1 MIEAIKKEE
10 TTYEPKEYIAFPNY
24 LSKKECQEIL
34 DFAEGKW
41 ETAETVAKTKEM
53 SNQIRQSDV
62 VWCTKL
68 KYFEMVQ
75 GLIAQ
80 ANSVAEWSFAI
91 DAIESLQITRY
102 KKGGYFDYHAD
113 TNGFTRMG
121 SSNKVRKL
129 SMTIILNDEF
139 EGGEF
144 ELLGHQKPVEENG
157 MGTVII
163 FPSYMVH
170 RVRPITSGT
179 RYSLVAW
186 ICGEPFV

>member
-1 MIEAIKKEE
+1 
-10 TTYEPKEYIAFPNY
+10 
-24 LSKKECQEIL
+24 
-34 DFAEGKW
+34 
-41 ETAETVAKTKEM
+41 
-53 SNQIRQSDV
+53 
-62 VWCTKL
+62 
-68 KYFEMVQ
+68 
-75 GLIAQ
+75 
-80 ANSVAEWSFAI
+80 
-91 DAIESLQITRY
+91 
-102 KKGGYFDYHAD
+102 
-113 TNGFTRMG
+113 MG